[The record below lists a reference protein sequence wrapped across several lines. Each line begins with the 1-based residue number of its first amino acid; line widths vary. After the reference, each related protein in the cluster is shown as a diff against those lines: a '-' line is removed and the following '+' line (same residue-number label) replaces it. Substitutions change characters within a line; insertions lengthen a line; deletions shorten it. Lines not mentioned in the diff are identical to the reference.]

1 MLNVSGGSRVPPPL
15 PLFRWDRAAGHWT
28 RRMNMID
35 AFIIAGLVAV
45 VESAVFA
52 VSFGV
57 IRGVFDRT
65 WKQWR

>member
-1 MLNVSGGSRVPPPL
+1 
-15 PLFRWDRAAGHWT
+15 
-28 RRMNMID
+28 MNMID

-52 VSFGV
+52 VSFAV